1 MDETANQAL
10 AVSDVNYTA
19 GNAVFTISN
28 ALANITYELVDDN
41 GDSLS
46 PQVIA
51 TQGASTSDLDLILL
65 EANVPLADPAT
76 TYQVIAGIPGA
87 CRVTLTDQ
95 PVLTI
100 STTDSDN
107 DGVADATDLDDDNDG
122 ILDDQENI
130 IAPSLTAVAGASGVT
145 IDANN
150 FTVTAALTGGWGAG
164 SIHSND
170 LNIAPNEDV
179 TISLQ
184 TDLST
189 SRLIMI
195 GLNASGNNSTNS
207 YSDIDYAMYFNNN
220 TVAIYENGSS
230 KGNQSSVSAN
240 TDVFSIERVGT
251 TITYLK
257 NGTVFYTSET
267 AANAADYYI
276 DSSLHDRNDNGYT
289 FSNIIV
295 TKSTDLDID
304 NDGIPNR
311 LDLDSDG
318 DGCPDAI
325 EGAAAFTTADLVA
338 SSMPGGNTGGFYTGQ
353 YNSPVVNNLGTT
365 VDSNGIPT
373 IALTGQG
380 IGTAITANP
389 VLDESANQALAVSD
403 VTYTAGNAVFTITN
417 ALANITYELVDQSG
431 NSLSPQVIATQGAS
445 TSDLDLILLQA
456 NVPLADPAT
465 TYQVIAGIPGACR
478 VTLTDQPVL
487 TISDYR

>member
-1 MDETANQAL
+1 MCPHLIFKRKSLPYLLLFFLIFSKTNHAQINFNKNYNILKNIVVDSYLEIASNEKRSITYKKLSSIDIIKANQL
-10 AVSDVNYTA
+10 SL
-19 GNAVFTISN
+19 ISPH
-28 ALANITYELVDDN
+28 
-41 GDSLS
+41 S
-46 PQVIA
+46 
-51 TQGASTSDLDLILL
+51 
-65 EANVPLADPAT
+65 
-76 TYQVIAGIPGA
+76 
-87 CRVTLTDQ
+87 
-95 PVLTI
+95 LTI
-100 STTDSDN
+100 ATTDSDN
-107 DGVADATDLDDDNDG
+107 DGVADALDLDDDNDG

-130 IAPSLTAVAGASGVT
+130 IAPSLTVVAGASGVT

-189 SRLIMI
+189 SRLVMI

-304 NDGIPNR
+304 GDGIPNR

-325 EGAAAFTTADLVA
+325 EGAAAFTTADLVT
-338 SSMPGGNTGGFYTGQ
+338 SSMPGGNTGAFYTGE
-353 YNSPVVNNLGTT
+353 YNSPVVDNLGTS

-373 IALTGQG
+373 LASGGQG
-380 IGTAITANP
+380 IGTAIT
-389 VLDESANQALAVSD
+389 S
-403 VTYTAGNAVFTITN
+403 
-417 ALANITYELVDQSG
+417 QSC
-431 NSLSPQVIATQGAS
+431 T
-445 TSDLDLILLQA
+445 
-456 NVPLADPAT
+456 
-465 TYQVIAGIPGACR
+465 R
-478 VTLTDQPVL
+478 
-487 TISDYR
+487 